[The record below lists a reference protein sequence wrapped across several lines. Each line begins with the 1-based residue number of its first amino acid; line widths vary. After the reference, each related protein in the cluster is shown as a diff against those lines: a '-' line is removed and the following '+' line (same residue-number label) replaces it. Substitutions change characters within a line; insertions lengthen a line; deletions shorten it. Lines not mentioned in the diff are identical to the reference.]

1 MISVKQ
7 AVILAGGIGARLRPL
22 TDNTPKP
29 MILVNNR
36 PFLEYLIEL
45 LKERGINEVILLLG
59 YLPEKIIDYF
69 GDGANFGLKI
79 KYSIGDVTFE
89 TGKRIKYAEKL
100 LDKNF
105 LLMYCD
111 NYVPINLKELV
122 KFHAKQKTLATLAIY
137 TNKDG
142 IRKNNIYVD
151 DDGFVIRYDRSRK
164 NPNLNGVEIGFFVIN
179 KKIVNVMPNDNFSFE
194 DVIIPKLIE
203 QRQLSGFKVDH
214 RYYSIGSIERIH
226 LTEQFLKPK
235 KVVFLDRD
243 GVINKKPPKA
253 EYVKS
258 WSEFEFLPGAIEALQ
273 LLTQNGYQTFILTNQ
288 AGIARGAMSEIDLN
302 DIHEHMKQELYKHQA
317 KIDGIYYCP
326 HGWDEECECRKPKPG
341 MFFQAAREHNLDLS
355 KTIFIGDDERD
366 LQAGNAAG
374 CKTILV
380 DSEKNL
386 LDTVKSL
393 LKLNTNKRIVKYVI
407 LFEFL
412 LNKYNKSDKTRYL
425 VLIGG
430 CSQSGKTA
438 LAQKIKKDLIKK
450 RIQCTIISLDN
461 WILGLNERRGDETV
475 RKRFNYKKISEA
487 VIRLKKGKKIY
498 PPVYDSKSRLII
510 SNKSSTPLYIEEHGI
525 GIVDGVVALD
535 IKELRD
541 ISDFSIF
548 VNISDETRKNR
559 LKEFYVNYKKYTAEE
574 AKRIIEPREFDEV
587 AIIKKTKDYA
597 DVIYDPEAYISDEKL
612 NKNI

>member
-1 MISVKQ
+1 MIMLKQ

-22 TDNTPKP
+22 TDKTPKP

-45 LKERGINEVILLLG
+45 LKERGITEVILLLG
-59 YLPEKIIDYF
+59 YLPEKIVNHF
-69 GDGANFGLKI
+69 GDGSNLGIKI
-79 KYSIGDVTFE
+79 KYSIGEVTFE
-89 TGKRIKYAEKL
+89 TGKRIKNAEKR
-100 LDKNF
+100 LDKHF

-111 NYVPINLKELV
+111 NYVPIKLKELAE
-122 KFHAKQKTLATLAIY
+122 FHAKQKTLATVTVY

-151 DDGFVIRYDRSRK
+151 KDGFVVRYDRSRK
-164 NPNLNGVEIGFFVIN
+164 NPNLNGVEIGFFIID
-179 KKIVNVMPNDNFSFE
+179 KKIVNKMPNDNFSFE
-194 DVIIPKLIE
+194 DIIIPKLIE

-235 KVVFLDRD
+235 KVIFLDRD

-258 WSEFEFLPGAIEALQ
+258 WNEFEFLPGAIEALG

-288 AGIARGAMSEIDLN
+288 AGIARGAMSESDLN
-302 DIHEHMKQELYKHQA
+302 DIHEHMKQILEKYNA
-317 KIDGIYYCP
+317 KINGIYYCP
-326 HGWDEECECRKPKPG
+326 HGWNEECECRKPKPG

-380 DSEKNL
+380 NSEKNL
-386 LDTVKSL
+386 LDIVKSI
-393 LKLNTNKRIVKYVI
+393 LKLNNNKRNVNYETLFNSILEKYT
-407 LFEFL
+407 
-412 LNKYNKSDKTRYL
+412 KSCKSRYL

-430 CSQSGKTA
+430 CSQSGKTV
-438 LAQKIKKDLIKK
+438 LAQKIKENLIKK
-450 RIQCTIISLDN
+450 GIQCNIISLDN
-461 WILGLNERRGDETV
+461 WIIGLNKRKGDETV
-475 RKRFNYKKISEA
+475 RERFQYKKISEA
-487 VIRLKKGKKIY
+487 INKLKQGKKIY
-498 PPVYDSKSRLII
+498 PPVYDSKSRLIV
-510 SNKSSTPLYIEEHGI
+510 SEKSSTPLYIEEHGI

-535 IKELRD
+535 IKDLRD
-541 ISDFSIF
+541 ISDFSVF
-548 VNISDETRKNR
+548 VDINDEIRKKR
-559 LKEFYVNYKKYTAEE
+559 LMEFYVNYKKYTAEE
-574 AKRIIEPREFDEV
+574 AKRIIVPREVDEIV
-587 AIIKKTKDYA
+587 IIKKTKDYA
-597 DVIYDPEAYISDEKL
+597 DVIYDPEAYTSDEKS